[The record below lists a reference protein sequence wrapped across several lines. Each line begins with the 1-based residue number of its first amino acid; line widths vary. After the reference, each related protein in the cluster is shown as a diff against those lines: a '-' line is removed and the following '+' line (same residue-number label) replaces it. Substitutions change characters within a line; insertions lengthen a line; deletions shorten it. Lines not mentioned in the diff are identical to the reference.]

1 LPNINLADFEASR
14 ALLLQTSA
22 RAATAP
28 SDDGVVVARIRS
40 SARAVMHREV
50 ATLMPGKKL
59 MFGTADLREGI
70 KAFIDK
76 REPQFHGE

>member
-1 LPNINLADFEASR
+1 MGAHEYESASAD
-14 ALLLQTSA
+14 Q
-22 RAATAP
+22 
-28 SDDGVVVARIRS
+28 DDRR
-40 SARAVMHREV
+40 RYQ
-50 ATLMPGKKL
+50 L